1 MIFQSEGLRYLSESK
16 LDIKTKIPLAQ
27 YTSWNIGGPA
37 EFFIQPRS
45 LNELKQSVQW
55 AADHR
60 VALTV
65 LSGGSNCLI
74 SDKGIKGLVVNLS
87 KFTGTVVEDR
97 GSHLHISAIAGTPKS
112 DLLKIFLKYKLAP
125 ALFLAGI
132 PGDVGGGVVMNAG
145 IAEQIKPRE
154 FVEIVEWIRVLRG
167 QNILMFTRDDLKW
180 SYRHCEGWK
189 PGIIV
194 EVGIAW
200 PMQPDEQILV
210 KVREANTNRLKRQ
223 PLDKPSCGSVFIN
236 PEGGKSGQLI
246 ESCGLKGTSF
256 GDAQVSEKHANFI
269 VNLGHATAADTKRLI
284 EHVQKTVKDKT
295 GFNLKTEVVFLGDW

>member
-1 MIFQSEGLRYLSESK
+1 LSESN
-16 LDIKTKIPLAQ
+16 LEIKPNVPLAQ

-37 EFFIQPRS
+37 EFFIQPKN
-45 LNELKQSVQW
+45 LDELKESVQW
-55 AADHR
+55 AADKR
-60 VALTV
+60 VKLTV

-74 SDKGIKGLVVNLS
+74 SDKGISGLVINLN
-87 KFTGTVVEDR
+87 KFTGTIVEDR
-97 GSHLHISAIAGTPKS
+97 KTHLHISALAGTPKS
-112 DLLKIFLKYKLAP
+112 ELLKIFLKYKLAP

-145 IAEQIKPRE
+145 IAELSKPRE
-154 FVEIVEWIRVLRG
+154 FVEIVDWIRVLRG
-167 QNILMFTRDDLKW
+167 QNIQMYTRDDLKW

-200 PMQPDEQILV
+200 PMEPDDQILT

-246 ESCGLKGTSF
+246 ESSGLKGTRF

-269 VNLGHATAADTKRLI
+269 VNLGSATAADTKRLI
-284 EHVQKTVKDKT
+284 EHVQKTVKEKT
-295 GFNLKTEVVFLGDW
+295 GFNLKTEVVFLGE